1 MELRRL
7 RQQRRA
13 AGQRHRAL
21 NLLRKLAAEI
31 DIRLMRT
38 DTRTMSVKEVP
49 SDHDFFDPAYV
60 KHWSDSITRY
70 RPERKKLFKAFV
82 AEAARMKDGLSVFEL
97 GCGPG
102 FLAEALLENCDIARY
117 TLIDFSPEMLKLS
130 QSRLAKFKERVVFI
144 QADFKK
150 ENWTDA
156 VAAGFDLIVSL
167 QAVHELRHASRIP
180 TLYSQ
185 LYELLVPGGKILIC
199 DHVNSPSLSAHRAAH
214 FMTVDE
220 HLSTFKNI
228 GFINAREICPAAD
241 LSLMAAEKP

>member
-1 MELRRL
+1 
-7 RQQRRA
+7 
-13 AGQRHRAL
+13 
-21 NLLRKLAAEI
+21 LLLKLPAEI

-38 DTRTMSVKEVP
+38 DIKTMSVKEVP

-82 AEAARMKDGLSVFEL
+82 AEAARMKKDALSVFEL

-102 FLAEALLENCDIARY
+102 FLAEALLENCNIARY
-117 TLIDFSPEMLKLS
+117 TLVDFSPEMLKLS
-130 QSRLAKFKERVVFI
+130 QNRLARFAERVVFT

-150 ENWTDA
+150 EHWTAA
-156 VAAGFDLIVSL
+156 VSAGFDLIVSV

-180 TLYSQ
+180 KLYAQ

-199 DHVNSPSLSAHRAAH
+199 DHVNSPTPSSHRAAH
-214 FMTVDE
+214 FMTVEE
-220 HLSTFKNI
+220 HLSTFKDI
-228 GFINAREICPAAD
+228 GFINAREVCPAAD